1 MRNPAGTT
9 KMTKIKAI
17 YKKEM
22 LDLLRDKK
30 TLIMMVVVPLL
41 LYPLIMMGSMLFG
54 SAIASSMQSDEYH
67 IAVVDDAA
75 DSGINGYDGA
85 ALRKLLADT
94 EDELEYHLIIEEIPS
109 GECAGALGAE
119 TIDAYIEV
127 AAPDAAD
134 DGRNV
139 LTIYYLSSKSASETA
154 ADMIADK
161 LELYKKQTSRQ
172 ILTALGVE
180 NPDVLL
186 EPVTVAFDDQSA
198 NEERVGRLLG
208 MMLPMLMVTSILMG
222 AFYAAV
228 DATAGEKERGTLE
241 TLLTLPVGNDELI
254 TGKFFAV
261 STVAVASAVLNL
273 VSMLLMSIYFYA
285 VIQTEDAQ
293 KLHINLTDFIPAL
306 LIVLLCTVAFA
317 LFISAVT
324 MCVTTFARSFK
335 EANNYATPLMLVV
348 MFASFVT
355 FVPNI
360 EFTGLLA
367 AMPVVNISLLIS
379 SILVFEYDF
388 SVIMIVLA
396 TNIVYAAI
404 AILLL
409 IRLYD
414 SEEMMFGEGDT
425 SIQIFT
431 SRKEIRGGGVP
442 TMSDAVLVVAT
453 ALLLLLYVGSVVQ
466 AKFML
471 WGLFITQLLII
482 GVPLLAVWY
491 TKRDVRETFSLR
503 LPKPVWVLG
512 AVLAETGCY
521 MLVLV
526 VSLVLGRLFPQD
538 IQTVNETMDHILG
551 GAGFVPALLVI
562 ALAPAV
568 CEEALFRG
576 YFFSAAEKRLRP
588 AAAILIGG
596 AVFGIYHLSFVKFF
610 TTGILGILFCY
621 VVYRTKSILLTSLMH
636 FLNNAVSVV
645 AIFYPERMQRLLPV
659 LFQESLDVGEAL
671 VLVIAGTVCMAGGL
685 FLCTRT
691 SKERMSAG

>member
-94 EDELEYHLIIEEIPS
+94 EDELEYHLIIEDIPS

-186 EPVTVAFDDQSA
+186 EPVAVAFDDQSA

-273 VSMLLMSIYFYA
+273 VFMLLMSIYFYA

-367 AMPVVNISLLIS
+367 AVPVVNISLLIS

-431 SRKEIRGGGVP
+431 SRKEIKGGGVP

>member
-1 MRNPAGTT
+1 MRNLAGTT

-94 EDELEYHLIIEEIPS
+94 EDELEYHLIIEDIPS
-109 GECAGALGAE
+109 GECARALGAE

-161 LELYKKQTSRQ
+161 LEIYKKQTSRQ

-180 NPDVLL
+180 NPEVLL
-186 EPVTVAFDDQSA
+186 EPVAVAFDDQSA

-367 AMPVVNISLLIS
+367 AVPVVNISLLIS

-431 SRKEIRGGGVP
+431 SRKEIKGGGVP
-442 TMSDAVLVVAT
+442 MMSDAVLVVAT

-526 VSLVLGRLFPQD
+526 VSLVLGSLFPQD

-576 YFFSAAEKRLRP
+576 YFFSAAGKRLRP

-636 FLNNAVSVV
+636 FLNNAVSVA

-659 LFQESLDVGEAL
+659 LFQESLGAGESL
-671 VLVIAGTVCMAGGL
+671 VLVIAGMVCMAAGLLLLQAGG
-685 FLCTRT
+685 R
-691 SKERMSAG
+691 RQ